1 MSFGPS
7 RAVIFVHKDEYKI
20 VEQFRYSNSMP
31 AAPRFR
37 RQRCATHAP
46 FPGPATWAVPFG
58 CPWPEG
64 GTHFAGGRYK

>member
-20 VEQFRYSNSMP
+20 VEQLRYSNSMP

-46 FPGPATWAVPFG
+46 FPGPAT
-58 CPWPEG
+58 
-64 GTHFAGGRYK
+64 